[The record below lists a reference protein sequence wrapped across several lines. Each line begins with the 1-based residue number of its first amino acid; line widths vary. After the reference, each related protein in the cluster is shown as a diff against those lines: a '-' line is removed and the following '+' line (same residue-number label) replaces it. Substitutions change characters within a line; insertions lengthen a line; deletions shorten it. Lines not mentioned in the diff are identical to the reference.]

1 MSLRH
6 LLALVLL
13 VAGVARAQGAALNV
27 ITEVSVRD
35 EGRSVVLAV
44 RGSKPPNFTTFS
56 MADPPRFVIDFSESR
71 FQGVPGELPVN
82 DGTILLVKNL
92 SYGSDASSIARI
104 MLAFVTDVDPPD
116 VAAAGDTLL
125 VRIAKPSS
133 GGDVVVAQRE
143 DAGRQEREAAEA
155 RARAEA
161 EAQARIAA
169 EQRARDEALAQAER
183 EAHAAQE
190 ARARA
195 EEERRAAE
203 EAARAA
209 ANEGLEA
216 DRRAR
221 AEAEALAR
229 AEVEA
234 ELRAEAR
241 TEAERQ
247 ARARAEE
254 ERHAAAVAAEERRA
268 AEEARREALR
278 QAETD
283 AERQREEAAALARVD
298 AERQREE
305 ERERSEAARAEAE
318 RQQREALERREADRL
333 AREEEQVQDAEAARL
348 AGDAEAQRREE
359 ERVALAAA
367 REQERRA
374 REDVQLAVPAPSAQ
388 LREIGFRQ
396 LPGISRVYV
405 RTSAT
410 PRFTI
415 QDVGE
420 DTIRV
425 ELENTRIATRNDTR
439 HLDTSFF
446 PGAVALISPSRK
458 GSTYVVDI
466 KLKQRVPYQQRIEGD
481 VLAVDFERPG
491 APAGAE
497 AVADGIA
504 PDAATA
510 PDALGGDAAN

>member
-1 MSLRH
+1 MSRRH

-71 FQGVPGELPVN
+71 FQGVPGDLAVN

-133 GGDVVVAQRE
+133 GGAALVAQRE
-143 DAGRQEREAAEA
+143 DAGRREREAAEA
-155 RARAEA
+155 RERAEA

-183 EAHAAQE
+183 EAQAAREAREAQEAQAAREAQEAQE
-190 ARARA
+190 ARARGEA
-195 EEERRAAE
+195 ERRAVE
-203 EAARAA
+203 EAAQAA
-209 ANEGLEA
+209 ANEGREA
-216 DRRAR
+216 ERRAR

-229 AEVEA
+229 AEREA
-234 ELRAEAR
+234 ELRAGAEREAR
-241 TEAERQ
+241 AEEERQ
-247 ARARAEE
+247 ARVRAEE
-254 ERHAAAVAAEERRA
+254 ERHA
-268 AEEARREALR
+268 
-278 QAETD
+278 
-283 AERQREEAAALARVD
+283 ERQRA
-298 AERQREE
+298 E
-305 ERERSEAARAEAE
+305 ERERTEAARAEAE
-318 RQQREALERREADRL
+318 RQREALERSEAERL
-333 AREEEQVQDAEAARL
+333 AREEDQRQEAEAARL
-348 AGDAEAQRREE
+348 AGEAEAQRREE
-359 ERVALAAA
+359 ERVAVAAA
-367 REQERRA
+367 REEESRA
-374 REDVQLAVPAPSAQ
+374 REDAQLAVPAPSAQ

-415 QDVGE
+415 QDIGE
-420 DTIRV
+420 NTIRV
-425 ELENTRIATRNDTR
+425 ELENTRVATRNDTR

-446 PGAVALISPSRK
+446 PGAVALISPSKR

-466 KLKQRVPYQQRIEGD
+466 QLKHRVPYQQRIEGD
-481 VLAVDFERPG
+481 VLAIDFERGPS
-491 APAGAE
+491 AGAE
-497 AVADGIA
+497 TAAAAIA
-504 PDAATA
+504 PDATPE
-510 PDALGGDAAN
+510 PDALGDGAAN